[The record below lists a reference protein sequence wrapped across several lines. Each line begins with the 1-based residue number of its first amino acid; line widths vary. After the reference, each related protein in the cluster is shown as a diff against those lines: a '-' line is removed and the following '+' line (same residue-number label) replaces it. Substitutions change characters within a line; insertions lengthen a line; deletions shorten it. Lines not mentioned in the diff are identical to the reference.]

1 MSKKGGF
8 LKGLGIGA
16 AVAGIGALLFAPKS
30 GKETRED
37 IGNGF
42 HEAKDQ
48 LSAGLEK
55 VKEASVRVKD
65 DSVKETKELM
75 RRAEKLKEQMNAVA
89 LKLSSAT
96 GDIKDDLLEEAKRL
110 MEEAKAVAEEL
121 EVLGRKIGA
130 STKREATKLSKDV
143 KKSADKVASS
153 VKKPAVK
160 KSVPRS
166 NTKKATPVRGKSTK

>member
-37 IGNGF
+37 IGKGF

-48 LSAGLEK
+48 LSVGLDK

-65 DSVKETKELM
+65 DSVKETKEL
-75 RRAEKLKEQMNAVA
+75 V
-89 LKLSSAT
+89 LS
-96 GDIKDDLLEEAKRL
+96 
-110 MEEAKAVAEEL
+110 
-121 EVLGRKIGA
+121 
-130 STKREATKLSKDV
+130 
-143 KKSADKVASS
+143 
-153 VKKPAVK
+153 
-160 KSVPRS
+160 
-166 NTKKATPVRGKSTK
+166 